1 MRVLIV
7 EDEPLAAQRLV
18 RLCRELLGPDAPAP
32 QACATL
38 AEARDVLSE
47 RSVDL
52 VLLDLHLTGDDGFS
66 LLTEAV
72 AGSFH
77 TVVVSA
83 NVDQALRAYELGVL
97 DFVPKPYTS
106 ERLAKA
112 LARVQGRAASP
123 LSTLAVRKPRGI
135 VLVPLADVSHVR
147 AAGDYS
153 DLVLRDGRTELSE
166 KSLERLQALLPP
178 DFVRIHRSHLVR
190 LSEVVRLWTLE
201 GSRTEVQLRDG
212 TRLPVGRSRVE
223 TLRARLAG
231 G

>member
-18 RLCRELLGPDAPAP
+18 RLCRELLGPDAPAA

-38 AEARDVLSE
+38 DEARDVLAGRGVE
-47 RSVDL
+47 L
-52 VLLDLHLTGDDGFS
+52 VLLDLHLTGDDGFE

-72 AGSFH
+72 AGAFH

-83 NVDQALRAYELGVL
+83 NGDQALRAYELGVL
-97 DFVPKPYTS
+97 DFVPKPYTA
-106 ERLAKA
+106 ERLGKA
-112 LARVQGRAASP
+112 FARVQGRSASP
-123 LSTLAVRKPRGI
+123 LSALAVRKPRGI
-135 VLVPLADVSHVR
+135 VLVSVADVSYVR

-166 KSLERLQALLPP
+166 KSLERLQVLLPS
-178 DFVRIHRSHLVR
+178 DFLRIHRSHLARV
-190 LSEVVRLWTLE
+190 SEVVRLWTLE

-223 TLRARLAG
+223 ALRTRLG
-231 G
+231 E

>member
-7 EDEPLAAQRLV
+7 EDEPLASQRLL

-32 QACATL
+32 QAVATL
-38 AEARDVLSE
+38 AGARDVLSG
-47 RSVDL
+47 RGVDL
-52 VLLDLHLTGDDGFS
+52 VLLDLHLTGDDGFE
-66 LLTEAV
+66 LLTEA
-72 AGSFH
+72 AASAFH

-83 NVDQALRAYELGVL
+83 SGDQALRAYELGVL
-97 DFVPKPYTS
+97 DFVPKPYTA
-106 ERLAKA
+106 ERLGKA
-112 LARVQGRAASP
+112 FARVQGRAASP

-135 VLVPLADVSHVR
+135 VLVPVADVSHVR

-153 DLVLRDGRTELSE
+153 DLVLRDGSTELSE
-166 KSLERLQALLPP
+166 KSLERLQALLPS
-178 DFVRIHRSHLVR
+178 DFQRIHRSHLVR

-223 TLRARLAG
+223 ALRTRLG

>member
-38 AEARDVLSE
+38 AEARDVLSG
-47 RSVDL
+47 RGVDL
-52 VLLDLHLTGDDGFS
+52 VLLDLHLTGDDGFE
-66 LLTEAV
+66 LLTEA
-72 AGSFH
+72 AASAFH

-83 NVDQALRAYELGVL
+83 NGDQALRAYELGVL
-97 DFVPKPYTS
+97 DFVPKPYTA
-106 ERLAKA
+106 ERLRKA
-112 LARVQGRAASP
+112 FDRVQGRSASP
-123 LSTLAVRKPRGI
+123 LNALAVRKPRGI
-135 VLVPLADVSHVR
+135 VLVPVADVSHVR

-166 KSLERLQALLPP
+166 KSLERLQALLPS
-178 DFVRIHRSHLVR
+178 DFQRIHRSHLVR

-223 TLRARLAG
+223 ALRARLG
-231 G
+231 E